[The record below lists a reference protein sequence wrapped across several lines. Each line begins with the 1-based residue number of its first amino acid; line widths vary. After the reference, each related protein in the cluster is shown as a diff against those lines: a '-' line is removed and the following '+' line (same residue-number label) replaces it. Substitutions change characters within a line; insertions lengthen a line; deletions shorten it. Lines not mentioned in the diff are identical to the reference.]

1 MPSTEIQAVY
11 ARLKT
16 EAEQMAGDLLD
27 IRRRAAILH
36 NIYLESG
43 ENHVFPQIAAH
54 GALWAYRYF
63 EVGGKLGQT
72 IAYRYFYNRDE
83 RAYRL
88 GLLNSFAEGFRRV
101 NRLVCIDT
109 YTNFHFTREHGEQA
123 GAEEVVHP
131 ELLDALNRVHAAK
144 RAERALTEDE
154 KQGVF
159 QASFKWEQEITVAPG
174 VAEAVAGFD
183 CPILR
188 GLCLKPLV
196 RFAYFPALKY
206 IFFRDFSSKEERIA
220 KGFKAYDLARRGG
233 WSRVVNT
240 MKSYR
245 LLPAEFFA
253 APREYYEKIRRE
265 ISKDQ
270 TAEDAKNEKG
280 PRSIEPPRAS

>member
-1 MPSTEIQAVY
+1 MSNTDLATAY
-11 ARLKT
+11 ANYK
-16 EAEQMAGDLLD
+16 AEGEKIAGDLLD
-27 IRRRAAILH
+27 IRRRAAVLH
-36 NIYLESG
+36 NLYLDSG

-63 EVGGKLGQT
+63 EVGGKLGRT
-72 IAYRYFYNRDE
+72 IAYRYFYNPRE

-109 YTNFHFTREHGEQA
+109 YANFYFTREHGELP
-123 GAEEVVHP
+123 GADEFIHP

-144 RAERALTEDE
+144 RADRHLTEDE
-154 KQGVF
+154 KQRVF

-196 RFAYFPALKY
+196 RFAFFPAFRF

-220 KGFKAYDLARRGG
+220 KGLKAYELARRVG
-233 WSRVVNT
+233 WPRVVDT
-240 MKSYR
+240 MKNYHI
-245 LLPAEFFA
+245 LPPEFFT
-253 APREYYEKIRRE
+253 APREYYQTIRRE
-265 ISKDQ
+265 TLD
-270 TAEDAKNEKG
+270 N
-280 PRSIEPPRAS
+280 